1 MNFFVP
7 QLRQKVGTT
16 SSGSAAASAAAG
28 DGEADIFASVTGT
41 TISRPGGAL
50 IALGMGIGSAAGKA
64 GASNSNSMTRVR
76 TNIQAGKTHARGV
89 FEPAVMPTADPVA
102 RPRGTRCAPPLAP
115 FTHHREAFVECRA
128 RWLTSRNANYLFSP
142 QNSGDGWNG
151 SGIVQG
157 RPHGRLPDAS
167 LRAGVL
173 QHRAHHRYMQHDTTH
188 TQHDTRSP

>member
-1 MNFFVP
+1 
-7 QLRQKVGTT
+7 LRQKVGTT
-16 SSGSAAASAAAG
+16 SSGSAAASAAEG

-102 RPRGTRCAPPLAP
+102 RPRGTRCAPSRLSPTTEASVGGMSSAVADLEECKIFLFPLKQ
-115 FTHHREAFVECRA
+115 
-128 RWLTSRNANYLFSP
+128 W
-142 QNSGDGWNG
+142 
-151 SGIVQG
+151 
-157 RPHGRLPDAS
+157 
-167 LRAGVL
+167 
-173 QHRAHHRYMQHDTTH
+173 
-188 TQHDTRSP
+188 